1 MVPVVTGALQGKYIL
16 IVEDLWL
23 LADEMCSA
31 IESEGGS
38 VLGPFPSCADALE
51 ALASAPVAP
60 DAATLNVQLIDGES
74 YPVADRLKALGL
86 PFLFA
91 SATGQLTLP
100 DRFARN
106 VLLSKPLGGHKV
118 AQALA
123 ALLEPDRLRT

>member
-1 MVPVVTGALQGKYIL
+1 
-16 IVEDLWL
+16 
-23 LADEMCSA
+23 
-31 IESEGGS
+31 
-38 VLGPFPSCADALE
+38 
-51 ALASAPVAP
+51 
-60 DAATLNVQLIDGES
+60 LNVQLIDGES